1 MNKHKPLPITSTLPE
16 ASRIAYGCMGLGGSW
31 NSDPLTTSD
40 IVQAKGV
47 IEAALESG
55 INFFDHAD
63 IYTRGKAEQAFG
75 QVLKQSPELRDQMI
89 IQSKCAIRFED
100 ESAPGRY
107 DFSADW
113 VTESVNGILSRLN
126 IDKLDVLLL
135 HRPDPLAE
143 MDELAEALR
152 KLQSDGKFDHL
163 GVSNMNLYQMQFLE
177 YEVGIPVIVNQLE
190 MSLAKLD
197 WLDQGV
203 MFNSAGNN
211 SNDFMSGTL
220 EYCQMQGV
228 QLQAWGCLAQGKFSA
243 KGLESETESVRN
255 TARYVQQLAEKY
267 SVGTEAIV
275 LAFLL
280 RHPANIQPVIG
291 TTNIERIKSS
301 AQAVSVNLTREEWYS
316 LYVASRGV
324 RLP

>member
-1 MNKHKPLPITSTLPE
+1 MNKHKPLPISSTLPE

-75 QVLKQSPELRDQMI
+75 QVIKQSPELREQMI

-126 IDKLDVLLL
+126 IEKLDVLLL

-152 KLQSDGKFDHL
+152 TLQSDGKFDHL

-177 YEVGIPVIVNQLE
+177 HEVGIPVVVNQLE

-228 QLQAWGCLAQGKFSA
+228 QLQAWGCLAQGKFAA